1 MQESRSIEQYMNR
14 KSRKISEGKIH
25 VNQNVGG
32 SDMKGELPPA
42 VRHALFNFLA
52 AGRTYAEVCAAH
64 GISGESGGGRKT
76 LCKRQLT
83 DQICELLADSV
94 SIGTSAEIVGIS
106 PSTFHA
112 WCVRGAFG
120 EAPYAEFLERTTRA
134 RAQARVTI
142 VRGIRSAGAKDHRAL
157 EWLAEHCHA
166 DEFCP
171 PKEQQVNLQVRRG
184 RHGFL
189 PQSAVEP
196 PQIRVMVEPAKD
208 AETTDRANDNR

>member
-1 MQESRSIEQYMNR
+1 MHESRSTEQYVNR
-14 KSRKISEGKIH
+14 KSRKINERKIR
-25 VNQNVGG
+25 VNQNEGV
-32 SDMKGELPPA
+32 SDMKGEVPPA
-42 VRHALFNFLA
+42 VRTALFNFLT

-64 GISGESGGGRKT
+64 GISGESGSGRKT
-76 LCKRQLT
+76 LCKSQLT
-83 DQICELLADSV
+83 DQIFELLTHSV
-94 SIGTSAEIVGIS
+94 SIRTTCEMVGIGE
-106 PSTFHA
+106 STFHA

-120 EAPYAEFLERTTRA
+120 EAPYVEFLERTTRP

-142 VRGIRSAGAKDHRAL
+142 VRGIRTAGTKDFRAL

-189 PQSAVEP
+189 PPCAVEP
-196 PQIRVMVEPAKD
+196 AQIRVIHKSVDSP
-208 AETTDRANDNR
+208 NDH